1 MIWVIEWVVVSV
13 GVFEVLL
20 PVGSVLSQPQ
30 TAFLRSSTT
39 LGNIQMRP

>member
-20 PVGSVLSQPQ
+20 PVGSVQSQLQ
-30 TAFLRSSTT
+30 TASLRSSTT
-39 LGNIQMRP
+39 LGTIQMRP